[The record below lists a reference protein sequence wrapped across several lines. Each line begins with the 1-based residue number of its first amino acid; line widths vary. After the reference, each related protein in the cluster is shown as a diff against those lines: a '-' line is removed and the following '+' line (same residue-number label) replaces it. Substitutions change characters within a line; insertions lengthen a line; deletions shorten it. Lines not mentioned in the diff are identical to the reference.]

1 MAESLAF
8 GFIYVIKEKIMLKL
22 GKEYEIEIV
31 DLGHSGEGIG
41 KVDGFTVFVEG
52 GLVGDIVL
60 GKVVKSK
67 KNYAVADLKKI
78 LSSSADRV
86 KPVCPI
92 AHSCGGCQIM
102 QLNYS
107 KQLEI
112 KKDIVV
118 QNLSRIGKVENP
130 NVMDTIGMDNPYN
143 YRNKAQF
150 PVGIDKKGK
159 PVMGFFKKM
168 SHEIIPLTT
177 CYVQDTVNDVILDII
192 RQYIEK
198 YKISVYDEKTHKG
211 NLRHVVTKVGFHTHE
226 IMVILVTKETK
237 LPKIDAL
244 VEMLEAKL
252 PGLRTVVQN
261 INPNRTNVILGRENK
276 IIYGDG
282 IIEDTIDDL
291 VFEISPL
298 SFYQVNPIQ
307 TKVLYNKALELAD
320 ISSED
325 VVYDIYCGIGT
336 ISLFLAKKAKHVYG
350 IEIVKE
356 AIENAKKNAER
367 NNIENASFYAGKAEE
382 VVPELYSRG
391 ITADVVVVDPPRKG
405 CEEIVLDTIAKM
417 NPKKIVYIS
426 CNPSTLARDV
436 ERLSK
441 HGYEMD
447 VAYPVDMFSHTMHV
461 EAIVL
466 MTRSGSGEKK

>member
-1 MAESLAF
+1 M
-8 GFIYVIKEKIMLKL
+8 
-22 GKEYEIEIV
+22 
-31 DLGHSGEGIG
+31 
-41 KVDGFTVFVEG
+41 
-52 GLVGDIVL
+52 GDIVL

-211 NLRHVVTKVGFHTHE
+211 K
-226 IMVILVTKETK
+226 
-237 LPKIDAL
+237 
-244 VEMLEAKL
+244 
-252 PGLRTVVQN
+252 
-261 INPNRTNVILGRENK
+261 
-276 IIYGDG
+276 
-282 IIEDTIDDL
+282 
-291 VFEISPL
+291 
-298 SFYQVNPIQ
+298 
-307 TKVLYNKALELAD
+307 
-320 ISSED
+320 
-325 VVYDIYCGIGT
+325 
-336 ISLFLAKKAKHVYG
+336 
-350 IEIVKE
+350 
-356 AIENAKKNAER
+356 
-367 NNIENASFYAGKAEE
+367 
-382 VVPELYSRG
+382 
-391 ITADVVVVDPPRKG
+391 
-405 CEEIVLDTIAKM
+405 
-417 NPKKIVYIS
+417 
-426 CNPSTLARDV
+426 
-436 ERLSK
+436 
-441 HGYEMD
+441 
-447 VAYPVDMFSHTMHV
+447 
-461 EAIVL
+461 
-466 MTRSGSGEKK
+466 

>member
-1 MAESLAF
+1 
-8 GFIYVIKEKIMLKL
+8 MLRL

-41 KVDGFTVFVEG
+41 KVDGFTVFVDG
-52 GLVGDIVL
+52 GLTGDVVL
-60 GKVVKSK
+60 GKITKSK

-78 LSSSADRV
+78 LFASKDRV
-86 KPVCPI
+86 NAKCPV
-92 AHSCGGCQIM
+92 AHSCGGCQVM
-102 QLNYS
+102 QLNYN

-112 KKDIVV
+112 KKEIVI
-118 QNLSRIGKVENP
+118 QNLSRIGKVEKP

-168 SHEIIPLTT
+168 SHEIIPVNT
-177 CYVQDTVNDVILDII
+177 CYVQNSVNDLILNIV

-211 NLRHVVTKVGFHTHE
+211 NLRHIVSKIGFYTHE
-226 IMVILVTKETK
+226 IMIILVTKDSK
-237 LPKIDAL
+237 LPKIDFL
-244 VEMLEAKL
+244 IEMLEDKL
-252 PGLRTVVQN
+252 SGFRTLVQN
-261 INPNRTNVILGRENK
+261 INPNKTNVILGKENK
-276 IIYGDG
+276 VLYGDG
-282 IIEDTIDDL
+282 IIEDTIEDL

-307 TKVLYNKALELAD
+307 TQVLYNKALELAD
-320 ISSED
+320 ISNKD

-350 IEIVKE
+350 IEIVEE
-356 AIENAKKNAER
+356 AIKNARKNAEK
-367 NNIENASFYAGKAEE
+367 NNIENVSFYAGKAEE
-382 VVPELYSRG
+382 VLPDLYRNA
-391 ITADVVVVDPPRKG
+391 IKADVVVVDPPRKG
-405 CEEIVLDTIAKM
+405 CEEKVIDTIADMK
-417 NPKKIVYIS
+417 PKKIVYIS

-436 ERLSK
+436 HRLSK
-441 HGYEMD
+441 LGYEME
-447 VAYPVDMFSHTMHV
+447 VAYPVDLFSHTVHV
-461 EAIVL
+461 ECIALIQRVK
-466 MTRSGSGEKK
+466 S